1 MSIMS
6 DRYQEY
12 EGYDNESLYE
22 NKRKAMIDYI
32 LKYSI
37 KSRNH
42 RDLAALDYDTLKG
55 IKGNIVKRLKN
66 EDINDV
72 SKGPDFEDEFDE
84 EYYEMLE
91 EEMEKDR
98 GKTL

>member
-12 EGYDNESLYE
+12 EEHDNESLYE

-37 KSRNH
+37 KRNR
-42 RDLAALDYDTLKG
+42 RDLASLDYDTLKG

-72 SKGPDFEDEFDE
+72 PKGPDFEDEFDE